1 MTYTSASP
9 EWRAIISNNPLWFN
23 AKTQEFW
30 GSEVLWDTL
39 TPVLNGEWLFLS
51 LEDNFDR
58 TQKMYSVRLASTE
71 STEIDTLSFQQTSDK
86 HEALAMLYEHS
97 FELGSRC

>member
-1 MTYTSASP
+1 MTYTKASP
-9 EWRAIISNNPLWFN
+9 EWRAIIAKNPDWFSS
-23 AKTQEFW
+23 KTKGFW
-30 GSEVLWDTL
+30 NSDVLWDTL
-39 TPVLNGEWLFLS
+39 TPVGNGEWLFLS

-58 TQKMYSVRLASTE
+58 TQQMYSVRLASTE
-71 STEIDTLSFQQTSDK
+71 DSHIDTLSFQQTSDK